1 MKRISGEDES
11 SFSALPRV
19 DCSSELKEGP
29 IKAPELPLDDAGS
42 VSSPSVS
49 QHNCAGGA
57 GIKGLFSF
65 RQLQVVRRAC
75 VWNPRRLG
83 ALVLRQE
90 GSKCPKSA
98 FVVPLAATFP
108 EIFSFL
114 SPSRRPCSFFALQT
128 SETSQIRCL
137 TRSKTPV
144 SFLMHMQVFQTEI

>member
-1 MKRISGEDES
+1 MRALSRLFRTPIVPANSKR
-11 SFSALPRV
+11 V
-19 DCSSELKEGP
+19 
-29 IKAPELPLDDAGS
+29 
-42 VSSPSVS
+42 PSTRPSCCWMTPVLFRLRPFPS
-49 QHNCAGGA
+49 TIVPGGR
-57 GIKGLFSF
+57 GWINGLFSF
-65 RQLQVVRRAC
+65 RQFEVVRRAC
-75 VWNPRRLG
+75 VWNPWRLG
-83 ALVLRQE
+83 AVVLRQE

-114 SPSRRPCSFFALQT
+114 SPSQRPRSFFALQT